1 MSEQDND
8 QLISAFCEAWT
19 NGDLDVIVGSLADD
33 AVYHNIPFKPI
44 NGKDAIATTIR
55 SFIEG
60 SDIVFE
66 TLHQVAQ
73 GNVVMNER
81 IDTITT
87 DGKTNALPVVGVFEI
102 TDGKITAWRDY
113 FDRKMMT
120 G

>member
-1 MSEQDND
+1 MGEQDND
-8 QLISAFCEAWT
+8 RLISEFCDAWT
-19 NGDLDVIVGSLADD
+19 NSDLDVIVESLADD

-44 NGKDAIATTIR
+44 TGKEAIVATIQ

-60 SDIVFE
+60 SDITFE
-66 TLHQVAQ
+66 TLHQVAN

-87 DGKTNALPVVGVFEI
+87 DGKTTALPVMGVFEVN
-102 TDGKITAWRDY
+102 DGKITAWRDY